1 MLNRVLGRPVV
12 AVGLA
17 GVVTLSACAAR
28 HSPVQSATPP
38 SAVNTSRIADALAA
52 QFVPYVEAQ
61 VALAADDFDQAKT
74 SLGDLLTVADD
85 TIGPLVRSAANAD
98 DIATMRAR
106 FKPLSEYLSAQELPL
121 GYAKAYCPM
130 YDGGSSWVQADG
142 PVRNPYFG
150 STMLTCG
157 VVDAAPGAHM
167 DHSPRHGGTVF
178 MAPDSFHHIE
188 GTYPEGGIFRLYATD
203 NYREPVDVSAWSGRV
218 VLEEAYDSATDEF
231 TEVVAVVLLPSP
243 DGAFLE
249 GVTDPV
255 GLPGEFIA
263 KVAFEDSPEERFDF
277 IFPAYSVAGDSGA
290 ADRSPPS
297 GVVSGAPENIPLAER
312 VRPTIPESTAD
323 VVSEIRTRD
332 EALQTLIG
340 EGRFTE
346 IFIPALQA
354 KELALAL
361 MDRGDELP
369 LRERNEI
376 RIAVRHLVRAAYL
389 LDWYGDLGNKQQ
401 VSGAYDI
408 FAEAAHTIINIYQD
422 TPQRGQ

>member
-1 MLNRVLGRPVV
+1 M
-12 AVGLA
+12 
-17 GVVTLSACAAR
+17 
-28 HSPVQSATPP
+28 
-38 SAVNTSRIADALAA
+38 
-52 QFVPYVEAQ
+52 
-61 VALAADDFDQAKT
+61 
-74 SLGDLLTVADD
+74 
-85 TIGPLVRSAANAD
+85 
-98 DIATMRAR
+98 
-106 FKPLSEYLSAQELPL
+106 
-121 GYAKAYCPM
+121 
-130 YDGGSSWVQADG
+130 
-142 PVRNPYFG
+142 
-150 STMLTCG
+150 
-157 VVDAAPGAHM
+157 
-167 DHSPRHGGTVF
+167 
-178 MAPDSFHHIE
+178 
-188 GTYPEGGIFRLYATD
+188 
-203 NYREPVDVSAWSGRV
+203 
-218 VLEEAYDSATDEF
+218 
-231 TEVVAVVLLPSP
+231 
-243 DGAFLE
+243 
-249 GVTDPV
+249 
-255 GLPGEFIA
+255 
-263 KVAFEDSPEERFDF
+263 
-277 IFPAYSVAGDSGA
+277 
-290 ADRSPPS
+290 
-297 GVVSGAPENIPLAER
+297 VSGAPENIPLAER